1 MSEKT
6 DAQGC
11 KLCSA
16 QAPED
21 SESIWEKHR
30 AVVVVAST
38 VLFGLAFAVEYV
50 TKNTLYGHAIF
61 LGVILFSGRGIIEA
75 ALRSLVHGRLDVN
88 FLMTVAAFG
97 AFAIGQADEGAAVMY
112 LFSLAEFLEDTA
124 SDRVRG
130 SIAGLLKLS
139 PSSAAVRVDGGE
151 VEKHIHDVAVG
162 DVAVVR
168 PGQRIPVD
176 GIVVR
181 GSSSVNQALIT
192 GESLPI
198 DKEEGS
204 EVFAGS
210 INEEGFLEV
219 KTTRPSTETVI
230 SKVVGLVQQAQSE
243 RSPTESFVERFAKYY
258 TPLVVAGAIA
268 VALVPPIV
276 LGASFITWFYRA
288 LILLVVSCPCALTI
302 STPVSM
308 ASALTSA
315 SRNGV
320 LVKGGRYL
328 ESLAKVRTFVFDK
341 TGTLTI
347 GKPKVADLVSFSS
360 SPNEVL
366 QLAAS
371 LESMSEH
378 PIAMAIVEKAKEEK
392 LTILPVRKFSSIR
405 GRGIEGTI
413 GDREIMMGNQELF
426 QKTPVKVLEKIQE
439 LQTQGKTT
447 VLLGVGNEIVGLI
460 ALKDMAK
467 KDAATAVEEL
477 KARGVQPAIISGDNQ
492 ATTAALARE
501 IGVDHYHAELLPDEK
516 LEEIADLRKRY
527 GTVAMVGD
535 GVNDAPALAKAN
547 VGIAMGVLGSDVSIE
562 TADISLMRDEL
573 SKIPYILDLSRNTVR
588 VIKQNITASILVKA
602 AFALLAI
609 PGLVTLA
616 LAVGVGDMGLSLAVI
631 LNAMR
636 LGLVRAR

>member
-1 MSEKT
+1 MKT
-6 DAQGC
+6 DAQEC

-21 SESIWEKHR
+21 SESVWERHR
-30 AVVVVAST
+30 ALVVIAST
-38 VLFGLAFAVEYV
+38 VLFGVALAIEYV
-50 TKNTLYGHAIF
+50 TKNTLYGRAIF

-75 ALRSLVHGRLDVN
+75 AFRSLVKGRLDVN

-97 AFAIGQADEGAAVMY
+97 AFTIGQADEGAAVMY
-112 LFSLAEFLEDTA
+112 LFSLAEFLENTA
-124 SDRVRG
+124 SDKVRG

-139 PSSAAVRVDGGE
+139 PSSATLRVDGGE
-151 VEKHIHDVAVG
+151 VERHIHDVVVG
-162 DVAVVR
+162 DIAVVR

-181 GSSSVNQALIT
+181 GSSSVNQAVIT
-192 GESLPI
+192 GESLPV
-198 DKEEGS
+198 DKEEGGG
-204 EVFAGS
+204 VFAGS

-219 KTTRPSTETVI
+219 KTSKPSTETVI
-230 SKVVGLVQQAQSE
+230 SKVVKLVQQAQSE

-268 VALVPPIV
+268 VALIPPII
-276 LGASFITWFYRA
+276 LGASFTTWFYRA

-308 ASALTSA
+308 ASAITAA

-320 LVKGGRYL
+320 LVKGGKYL
-328 ESLAKVRTFVFDK
+328 ESLARVRTFVFDK
-341 TGTLTI
+341 TGTLTT
-347 GKPKVADLVSFSS
+347 GKLKVSDLVSFSS

-378 PIAMAIVEKAKEEK
+378 PIARAIVEKAKEEK
-392 LTILPVRKFSSIR
+392 LMLTPVRKFSSIR
-405 GRGIEGTI
+405 GRGVEGTV
-413 GDREIMMGNQELF
+413 GDREILVGNPELF
-426 QKTPVKVLEKIQE
+426 QKMPDKVLNKTRE
-439 LQTQGKTT
+439 LQAQGKTT
-447 VLLGVGNEIVGLI
+447 VLLGVGNEIVGLV
-460 ALKDMAK
+460 ALKDNV
-467 KDAATAVEEL
+467 KDFAATAIEEL

-492 ATTAALARE
+492 ATTAALAKE
-501 IGVDHYHAELLPDEK
+501 VGVDDYHAELLPDEK
-516 LEEIADLRKRY
+516 LEEVAYLRDKF
-527 GTVAMVGD
+527 GSVAMVGD

-562 TADISLMRDEL
+562 TADIALMRDEL
-573 SKIPYILDLSRNTVR
+573 SKIPYMLDLSRNTVR

>member
-6 DAQGC
+6 DAREC

-16 QAPED
+16 EAPED

-38 VLFGLAFAVEYV
+38 VLFGLALAIEYV

-75 ALRSLVHGRLDVN
+75 AFRSLIHGRLDVN

-97 AFAIGQADEGAAVMY
+97 AFTIGQADEGAAVLY

-124 SDRVRG
+124 SDKVRG

-139 PSSAAVRVDGGE
+139 PSSATIRVDGGE
-151 VEKHIHDVAVG
+151 VEKHIHDVRVG
-162 DVAVVR
+162 DVAIVR

-176 GIVVR
+176 GLVVS
-181 GSSSVNQALIT
+181 GSSSVNPAVIT
-192 GESLPI
+192 GESVPV
-198 DKEEGS
+198 DREVGS

-210 INEEGFLEV
+210 INEEGFLEI
-219 KTTRPSTETVI
+219 KATSPPTETVI
-230 SKVVGLVQQAQSE
+230 SKVVRLVQQAQSE

-258 TPLVVAGAIA
+258 TPLIVAGAIS
-268 VALVPPIV
+268 VAIVPPLIS
-276 LGASFITWFYRA
+276 GASFTTWFYRA

-308 ASALTSA
+308 ASAITAAA
-315 SRNGV
+315 SNGV
-320 LVKGGRYL
+320 LVKGGKYL
-328 ESLAKVRTFVFDK
+328 ESLGRVKTFVFDK
-341 TGTLTI
+341 TGALTR
-347 GKPKVADLVSFSS
+347 GKLEVVDVISFSP
-360 SPNEVL
+360 SPKEVL

-371 LESMSEH
+371 LEAMSEH
-378 PIAMAIVEKAKEEK
+378 PVARAIVEKAKAER
-392 LTILPVRKFSSIR
+392 LMLIPVGEFNSIR
-405 GRGIEGTI
+405 GRGVEGMVD
-413 GDREIMMGNQELF
+413 GKDVVVGKHELF
-426 QKTPVKVLEKIQE
+426 QKIPDKVLDKARE
-439 LQTQGKTT
+439 LQAQGKTT
-447 VLLGVGNEIVGLI
+447 VMLGVGDEVVGLI
-460 ALKDMAK
+460 ALKDRV
-467 KDAATAVEEL
+467 KDAAAGAIEEL
-477 KARGVQPAIISGDNQ
+477 KDRGIQSVIISGDND
-492 ATTAALARE
+492 ATTASIAKDV
-501 IGVDHYHAELLPDEK
+501 GVNHYHAELLPEDK
-516 LEEIADLRKRY
+516 LEEISHLKEKY
-527 GTVAMVGD
+527 GSVAMVGD

-562 TADISLMRDEL
+562 TADIALMRDDL
-573 SKIPYILDLSRNTVR
+573 SKVPYVVDLSRNTLR
-588 VIKQNITASILVKA
+588 VVKQNITASILVKA
-602 AFALLAI
+602 AFALLAL

-636 LGLVRAR
+636 LRFVR

>member
-308 ASALTSA
+308 ASALTAA

-413 GDREIMMGNQELF
+413 ADREIMMGNQELF

>member
-6 DAQGC
+6 DAREC

-16 QAPED
+16 EAPED

-38 VLFGLAFAVEYV
+38 VLFGLALAIEYV

-61 LGVILFSGRGIIEA
+61 LGVILVSGRGIIEA
-75 ALRSLVHGRLDVN
+75 AFRSLIHGRLDVN

-97 AFAIGQADEGAAVMY
+97 AFTIGQADEGAAVMY

-124 SDRVRG
+124 SDKVRG

-139 PSSAAVRVDGGE
+139 PSSATVRVDGEE

-198 DKEEGS
+198 DKELGG

-210 INEEGFLEV
+210 INGEGFLEV
-219 KTTRPSTETVI
+219 KATKPPTETVI
-230 SKVVGLVQQAQSE
+230 SKVVRLVQQAQSE
-243 RSPTESFVERFAKYY
+243 RSPAESFVERFAKYY
-258 TPLVVAGAIA
+258 TPLVVAGAIT
-268 VALVPPIV
+268 VALVPPLI
-276 LGASFITWFYRA
+276 LGASFLRWFYRS

-308 ASALTSA
+308 ISAITA
-315 SRNGV
+315 AAGNGV
-320 LVKGGRYL
+320 LVKGGKYI
-328 ESLAKVRTFVFDK
+328 ESLAKVKTFVFDK
-341 TGTLTI
+341 TGTLTT
-347 GKPKVADLVSFSS
+347 GRLEVTDVVSFSPS
-360 SPNEVL
+360 SKEVL
-366 QLAAS
+366 RLAAS
-371 LESMSEH
+371 LETMSEH
-378 PIAMAIVEKAKEEK
+378 PVARAIVEKARAEK
-392 LTILPVRKFSSIR
+392 LTLETVAEFSSIR
-405 GRGIEGTI
+405 GQGVEGTVD
-413 GDREIMMGNQELF
+413 GKDVTVGKQELF
-426 QKTPVKVLEKIQE
+426 PKIPDKILANLEE
-439 LQTQGKTT
+439 LQAQGKTT
-447 VLLGVGNEIVGLI
+447 VMLGVGNEVIGIV
-460 ALKDMAK
+460 ALKDK
-467 KDAATAVEEL
+467 GKDAAARTIEEL
-477 KARGVQPAIISGDNQ
+477 RTRGVQSAIISGDNEE
-492 ATTAALARE
+492 TTAAFAKTV
-501 IGVDHYHAELLPDEK
+501 GVEHYHAELLPEEK
-516 LEEIADLRKRY
+516 LEEVAHLREEY
-527 GTVAMVGD
+527 GSVAMVGD

-547 VGIAMGVLGSDVSIE
+547 VGIVMGVLGSDVSIE
-562 TADISLMRDEL
+562 TADIALMRDDL
-573 SKIPYILDLSRNTVR
+573 SKLPYVLDLSRNTRR
-588 VIKQNITASILVKA
+588 VVKQNITASILVKS
-602 AFALLAI
+602 AFALLAL
-609 PGLVTLA
+609 PGLVSLA

-636 LGLVRAR
+636 LRFVR

>member
-6 DAQGC
+6 DAQEC

-38 VLFGLAFAVEYV
+38 LLFGLALAFEYV
-50 TKNTLYGHAIF
+50 TKNTPYGHAIF
-61 LGVILFSGRGIIEA
+61 LGVILFSGRGIIQA
-75 ALRSLVHGRLDVN
+75 AFRSLVHGRLDVN

-97 AFAIGQADEGAAVMY
+97 AFAICQADEGAAVMY

-124 SDRVRG
+124 SDKVRG

-139 PSSAAVRVDGGE
+139 PSSATIRVDGGE
-151 VEKHIHDVAVG
+151 VQKHIHDVEVG
-162 DVAVVR
+162 DVAVVK

-176 GIVVR
+176 GMVVR

-198 DKEEGS
+198 DKEERS

-230 SKVVGLVQQAQSE
+230 SKVVRLVQQAQSE

-276 LGASFITWFYRA
+276 LGANFTTWFYRA

-308 ASALTSA
+308 ASAITAA

-320 LVKGGRYL
+320 LVKGGKYL
-328 ESLAKVRTFVFDK
+328 ESLARVKTFVFDK
-341 TGTLTI
+341 TGTLTT
-347 GKPKVADLVSFSS
+347 GKLKVADLVSFSS

-378 PIAMAIVEKAKEEK
+378 PIARAIVEKAKEEK
-392 LTILPVRKFSSIR
+392 LMLTPVRKFSSIR
-405 GRGIEGTI
+405 GRGVEGTV
-413 GDREIMMGNQELF
+413 GYREIMMGNQELF
-426 QKTPVKVLEKIQE
+426 QKTPDKVLDKIQE

-460 ALKDMAK
+460 ALKDMVK
-467 KDAATAVEEL
+467 KDAARALEEL
-477 KARGVQPAIISGDNQ
+477 KARGVQPAIVSGDNL
-492 ATTAALARE
+492 ATTAALAKE
-501 IGVDHYHAELLPDEK
+501 VGVDHYHAELLPGEK
-516 LEEIADLRKRY
+516 LEEVAHLRERY

-636 LGLVRAR
+636 LGLVRVR

>member
-16 QAPED
+16 QAPEG

-192 GESLPI
+192 GESLLI

-230 SKVVGLVQQAQSE
+230 SKVVRLVQQAQSE

-276 LGASFITWFYRA
+276 LGASFTTWFYRA

-308 ASALTSA
+308 ASAITAA

-320 LVKGGRYL
+320 LVKGGKYL
-328 ESLAKVRTFVFDK
+328 ESLARVRTFVFDK
-341 TGTLTI
+341 TGTLTT
-347 GKPKVADLVSFSS
+347 GKLKVSDLVSFSS

-378 PIAMAIVEKAKEEK
+378 PIARAIVEKAKEEK
-392 LTILPVRKFSSIR
+392 LILTPVRKFSSIR
-405 GRGIEGTI
+405 GRGVEGTV
-413 GDREIMMGNQELF
+413 GDREILVGNPELF
-426 QKTPVKVLEKIQE
+426 QKMPDKVLNKTRE
-439 LQTQGKTT
+439 LQAQGKTT
-447 VLLGVGNEIVGLI
+447 VLLGVGNEIVGLV
-460 ALKDMAK
+460 ALKDK
-467 KDAATAVEEL
+467 VKDFAATAIEEL
-477 KARGVQPAIISGDNQ
+477 RARGVQPVIISGDNQ
-492 ATTAALARE
+492 GTTPALAE
-501 IGVDHYHAELLPDEK
+501 EHGFELHHLELLPVAK
-516 LEEIADLRKRY
+516 LQEVAPLR
-527 GTVAMVGD
+527 D
-535 GVNDAPALAKAN
+535 
-547 VGIAMGVLGSDVSIE
+547 
-562 TADISLMRDEL
+562 
-573 SKIPYILDLSRNTVR
+573 
-588 VIKQNITASILVKA
+588 
-602 AFALLAI
+602 
-609 PGLVTLA
+609 
-616 LAVGVGDMGLSLAVI
+616 
-631 LNAMR
+631 
-636 LGLVRAR
+636 

>member
-6 DAQGC
+6 DAQEC

-16 QAPED
+16 QASED

-38 VLFGLAFAVEYV
+38 ILFGLALAIEYV

-75 ALRSLVHGRLDVN
+75 AFRSLIHGRLDVN

-97 AFAIGQADEGAAVMY
+97 AFTIGQADEGAAVMY

-124 SDRVRG
+124 SDKVRG

-139 PSSAAVRVDGGE
+139 PSSATVRVDGEE

-210 INEEGFLEV
+210 INEEGFIEV
-219 KTTRPSTETVI
+219 KTTSPSTETVI
-230 SKVVGLVQQAQSE
+230 SKVVKLVQQAQSE

-276 LGASFITWFYRA
+276 LAASFTTWFYRA

-308 ASALTSA
+308 ASALTAA

-328 ESLAKVRTFVFDK
+328 ESLARVKIFVFDK

-347 GKPKVADLVSFSS
+347 GKPKVADVVSFSS

-378 PIAMAIVEKAKEEK
+378 PIARAIVEKSKEEK
-392 LTILPVRKFSSIR
+392 LMIMPVRKFISIR
-405 GRGIEGTI
+405 GRGVEGTV
-413 GDREIMMGNQELF
+413 GEREIVMGNQEIF
-426 QKTPVKVLEKIQE
+426 QKAPVNVLDKLEE
-439 LQTQGKTT
+439 LQVQGKTT

-460 ALKDMAK
+460 ALKDMVK
-467 KDAATAVEEL
+467 EDAATALEEL

-492 ATTAALARE
+492 ATTAALAKE

-516 LEEIADLRKRY
+516 LEEVADLRKRY

-636 LGLVRAR
+636 LGLVKVR